1 MYHNIKTSGKSSE
14 SGQAVVL
21 IALAIVV
28 LLGFAALAVDGSMV
42 LSDRRY
48 AQTGAD
54 AASLAGGGVAGQ
66 TMADDGVT
74 RANWS
79 SGSPTCSG
87 NVTNASNRAK
97 TAAVNRAT
105 DNTFTIDQDISD
117 NHGVET
123 ECGTEIIAV
132 PNEAGNNI
140 TIFSTPYMDVR
151 TFITSQTRTGFAH
164 FVFKGLMQNTV
175 TSVARVRPS
184 QPMVFGYAIVALN
197 PGTCVGNSN
206 GVGFSGDNTLNVIGG
221 GVFSNGCLDVDGG
234 NYPNIQN
241 GAVNYFY
248 GGNSLGNFTFEDANG
263 NPIPVAD
270 EPINDLEENSGWRIP
285 AGSYDIPVPDCSG
298 HTVSASAILGHTGLS
313 GLYCVTGNL
322 SVNNA
327 ADSFSGTDM
336 TIVMLGGKL
345 TINGGDVNIS
355 APGPGYTGSAI
366 QGVAIYLPVDYYG
379 PSPSSC
385 GNVNQEA
392 KLNGNAISGMVG
404 SVVAPCSDISVE
416 GGGATHAFNSQIIG
430 WNVSTSGTAEL
441 RVVYNAN
448 NQYRRP
454 STLDLHR

>member
-1 MYHNIKTSGKSSE
+1 MHPKIKTSEKASE
-14 SGQAVVL
+14 NGQAVVL
-21 IALAIVV
+21 VMLAIVV

-54 AASLAGGGVAGQ
+54 AASLAGGGTAGQ
-66 TMADDGVT
+66 AMAADGVT
-74 RANWS
+74 RSNWS

-97 TAAVNRAT
+97 TAAVNQAAA
-105 DNTFTIDQDISD
+105 NNFTIDKDISD
-117 NHGVET
+117 NHGVDT
-123 ECGTEIIAV
+123 ECGTEIISV
-132 PNEAGNNI
+132 PNEAGNKV
-140 TIFSTPYMDVR
+140 TIFSTPYIDVR
-151 TFITSQTRTGFAH
+151 TFITSQTKTGFAH
-164 FVFKGLMQNTV
+164 LVFQGLLQNTV

-184 QPMVFGYAIVALN
+184 QPLVFGYAIVALN
-197 PGTCVGNSN
+197 PNTCSGNSN
-206 GVGFSGDNTLNVIGG
+206 GVGFSGNNTLNVIGG

-234 NYPNIQN
+234 NHPNIQN

-248 GGNSLGNFTFEDANG
+248 GGNSLGNFTFEDVNG
-263 NPIPVAD
+263 DPIPVAD

-285 AGSYDIPVPDCSG
+285 ADAYNVPVPDCSG

-313 GLYCVTGNL
+313 GLYCVTGNM
-322 SVNNA
+322 SVHNA
-327 ADSFSGTDM
+327 ADSFSGTNM

-345 TINGGDVNIS
+345 TVNGGNVNVT

-385 GNVNQEA
+385 GNVNQEV
-392 KLNGNAISGMVG
+392 KLNGNAISGLVG
-404 SVVAPCSDISVE
+404 AVVAPCSDVSVE
-416 GGGATHAFNSQIIG
+416 GGGSTHAFNSQIIG
-430 WNVSTSGTAEL
+430 WNVSTSGNAEL
-441 RVVYNAN
+441 RVVYNSN

-454 STLDLHR
+454 STMDLYR